1 MTITDAAVSVRPT
14 PAAEMESTPGR
25 TEGSSWT
32 CESVPFYA
40 GRGCL
45 GLPPC
50 PLQRVHEGL
59 VVGKHDELRVR
70 GSLPQGLDVVD
81 RPCRPW
87 PLRFAC

>member
-25 TEGSSWT
+25 TEGSSWN
-32 CESVPFYA
+32 CASQSCGPVFPLMQA
-40 GRGCL
+40 GAAL
-45 GLPPC
+45 ASLPA
-50 PLQRVHEGL
+50 LL
-59 VVGKHDELRVR
+59 VGKHDELGTR

-87 PLRFAC
+87 RLRFAC